1 MIRVF
6 DVVTKELVISDDK
19 SYGYVLDYTNGR
31 SILTFEDKY
40 SFSKNKGN
48 EGSRIY
54 SKKNKEIFTDQSRK
68 YIYYSAVDDSYDL
81 IKIIYPFKASIDKN
95 DNSERN
101 FILDTDLYYQ
111 YHLPKSEREFVDC
124 FGILRDYA
132 VKLAYNLSRIADE
145 IFNKNKYYSY
155 TEFERKIDKAI
166 PGKKAYFDNLRFY
179 LRSEQIT
186 NTTDLLKYIREND

>member
-1 MIRVF
+1 MIKVF

-19 SYGYVLDYTNGR
+19 SYGYILDYTNGR

-48 EGSRIY
+48 EDYRIY

-101 FILDTDLYYQ
+101 FILDTDHYYE
-111 YHLPKSEREFVDC
+111 YSLPNSENKLFDVFGRLRE
-124 FGILRDYA
+124 YNTT
-132 VKLAYNLSRIADE
+132 LAYNLPRIADE
-145 IFNKNKYYSY
+145 IFRKNKYYSY
-155 TEFERKIDKAI
+155 SEFKKRTEKPI
-166 PGKKAYFDNLRFY
+166 PNKKVYFDNLRLFLFRY
-179 LRSEQIT
+179 ELTDIK
-186 NTTDLLKYIREND
+186 DLLKYIQEND